1 MSLGYLRSKRKET
14 SKAGVKT
21 KEKWNK
27 IRVRKGR
34 RVPSAGSGKCM

>member
-1 MSLGYLRSKRKET
+1 MNLGYLRSKRKET